1 MAVKTGPTLRRVQL
15 GKELRRLRDRAGMT
29 PTQAVEGL
37 GFSETK
43 LWRVER
49 GLTSLDKVQDLRN
62 LCERYGLEDEEDI
75 EFLVQ
80 IQRESLS
87 RDWWIPYRTVMP
99 SGMATFV
106 GMERDARRMRGW
118 QPSVVY
124 GLLQSE
130 QYARAMF
137 ETAKPIE
144 ETTTEF
150 VERNLQLR
158 MERKEIIT
166 RSERPVELW
175 VILGEGGLRQVFGGP
190 DAMREQYALIAELAK
205 LDNVTVQIMPW
216 GTPTYRASRN
226 FTLMEF
232 DPPLPMAVHTDDV
245 KSVNMVD
252 KETEVWKYTRRF
264 DAMVA
269 GALGPGETPKFLERL
284 AREQEES

>member
-29 PTQAVEGL
+29 PAQAVEGL

-62 LCERYGLEDEEDI
+62 LCERYGLEVEEDI

-80 IQRESLS
+80 IQRDSLS
-87 RDWWIPYRTVMP
+87 RDWWTPYRTVMP

-106 GMERDARRMRGW
+106 GLERDARRIRAWEPG
-118 QPSVVY
+118 VVY

-130 QYARAMF
+130 RYARAMF
-137 ETAKPIE
+137 ETAKPVE

-150 VERNLQLR
+150 VERNIQLR
-158 MERKEIIT
+158 MERKEVIT
-166 RSERPVELW
+166 RSEKPLELW
-175 VILGEGGLRQVFGGP
+175 VILGEAALRQVFGGP
-190 DAMREQYALIAELAK
+190 DVMREQYALIAELAK
-205 LDNVTVQIMPW
+205 LDNVTVQVVPW
-216 GTPTYRASRN
+216 ATPTYRASRN
-226 FTLMEF
+226 FMLVEF
-232 DPPLPMAVHTDDV
+232 EPPLLTTVETDDT

-252 KETEVWKYTRRF
+252 KETEVWAYTRRF
-264 DAMVA
+264 DAMAA
-269 GALGPGETPKFLERL
+269 GALGPGETPKFLEQL
-284 AREQEES
+284 AREQAES